1 MNDVEQRARAEA
13 NAPKSPEEVAAAA
26 RDMASRGYS
35 DDVIASVLR
44 IDMAAVRQM
53 LGERTA

>member
-1 MNDVEQRARAEA
+1 MNDADLRARAEA

-26 RDMASRGYS
+26 RDMAARGYS
-35 DDVIASVLR
+35 DDVIASILR
-44 IDMAAVRQM
+44 IDIAAARQM